1 VQILGASFD
10 SVDAN
15 AAFAKKFGFNFPLL
29 ADTDRKLGVAYGAA
43 DDASAG
49 SARRISYLIG
59 PDGKV
64 RKAYPKVN
72 AAAPPEEILKDL

>member
-1 VQILGASFD
+1 VEK
-10 SVDAN
+10 N

-29 ADTDRKLGVAYGAA
+29 SDTDRKLGMAYGAA
-43 DDASAG
+43 DDAQAG

-59 PDGKV
+59 PDGKI

-72 AAAPPEEILKDL
+72 AATHPEEILQDL